1 MANSKHDEST
11 ILDLKNR
18 PKGRNS
24 SFRGTFLI
32 LQSTRKT
39 ARNGNEY
46 LSVELGDRTGQF
58 HFTCFADS
66 PSFAF
71 FSQAAEGTAVVVEGR
86 SDYYQERFSPRIFSA
101 KPVPEQEAR
110 DHRLMER
117 LVKASVENQ
126 EDLWKEL
133 LSYIEGIEHRKLRIT
148 VDSVIRE
155 NEKLF
160 RTVAA
165 AISMHHAYRCGLL
178 EHTVHL
184 CRAAE
189 VLLPLYSELD
199 RDLVI
204 AGVIVHDIGKTLEYT
219 TDLTTTRTRQG
230 LLQGHVILGYRM
242 VRRAALQARLDP
254 HHLEQ
259 LEHIVL
265 SHQGEL
271 EWGAAA
277 MASTPE
283 AVFVSM
289 LDNLD
294 AKMGMVQEAIRE
306 LPPDAEYSEFL
317 PGLKTKLV
325 IGPGASESPA

>member
-1 MANSKHDEST
+1 MANSKHQEST
-11 ILDLKNR
+11 VVDLKNR
-18 PKGRNS
+18 PKGQQG

-32 LQSTRKT
+32 LRSTTKT

-66 PSFAF
+66 PSSAF
-71 FSQAAEGTAVVVEGR
+71 FSKAAEGTVVVVEGR
-86 SDYYQERFSPRIFSA
+86 SDYYQDRFSPRIFTARS
-101 KPVPEQEAR
+101 VPEEEA
-110 DHRLMER
+110 HSHQLMER
-117 LVKASVENQ
+117 LVKASVEDQ

-133 LSYIEGIEHRKLRIT
+133 RGYIEGIELRKLRIT

-155 NEKLF
+155 NERLF
-160 RTVAA
+160 KNVAA

-184 CRAAE
+184 CRAAKM
-189 VLLPLYSELD
+189 LIPLYSELD
-199 RDLVI
+199 RDLVM
-204 AGVIVHDIGKTLEYT
+204 AGVIVHDIGKTQEYT

-242 VRRAALQARLDP
+242 VRKAALQARLDA
-254 HHLEQ
+254 HRREQ

-294 AKMGMVQEAIRE
+294 AKMGMVQEALRE
-306 LPPDAEYSEFL
+306 LPPDAEFSEFL

-325 IGPGASESPA
+325 VGPGASESPA